1 MKLIF
6 IGPQG
11 SGKGTQAKIISKKF
25 SIAHIST
32 GELLRSTKGKLKQ
45 QTDKYMNKGKLIP
58 DKLMIKILEQRIKK
72 KDCKKGFILD
82 GFPRNIKQA
91 KKLDKITS
99 IDKVIEIKISDKQ
112 AIKRL
117 EGRRIC
123 PICGANYN
131 IVTSPKPKQQEK
143 CDKCGS
149 KLIKRKDD
157 TKTSIKKRLTIYHK
171 KTEPILDYYKDKVIK
186 INGQQSI
193 DKVTKNI
200 MKNLKN

>member
-11 SGKGTQAKIISKKF
+11 SGKGTQAEIISKKF

-32 GELLRSTKGKLKQ
+32 GELLRNTKGKLKK
-45 QTDKYMNKGKLIP
+45 QTDNYMNKGKLIP

-72 KDCKKGFILD
+72 KDCKEGFILD
-82 GFPRNIKQA
+82 GFPRNIEQA

-99 IDKVIEIKISDKQ
+99 INKVIEIKISDKQ

-123 PICGANYN
+123 PKCGANYN
-131 IVTSPKPKQQEK
+131 LVTSPKPKQKEK

-157 TKTSIKKRLTIYHK
+157 TKPAIKKRLNIYHK
-171 KTEPILDYYKDKVIK
+171 KTESILDYYKDKVIK
-186 INGQQSI
+186 INGEQSI
-193 DKVTKNI
+193 DKVSKDI
-200 MKNLKN
+200 IKNLKN